1 MFGGQPGLRLNEIR
15 SAQRALARRS
25 TPIMAVNQLQPRVQ
39 NRVRDLVTSIR
50 RSNSTGPLNENLL
63 YKTANGSGA
72 TQASKL
78 DEIMR
83 LLFSEHPNFLQGAQH
98 ARLYIRY
105 RSNISTSYANQQTLH
120 VNVLSNPSE
129 GKSFLQ
135 FIYYIDTPKIG
146 RNNAPVSERGSLLLR
161 PIGNRNSRVVVPE
174 KGTIIFFS
182 PDEVLHEVVAP
193 LRNYPGNVNRNMIIG
208 FLFKPT
214 TNTGNISTQIR
225 PGEPYTR
232 ATRAIAGTSR
242 ETGTRMSNNILRSL
256 SASMSGLRIPS
267 AVRRRSSAVVARRAR
282 STATR
287 RTSSSVISRRSAAAR
302 RAMSR
307 RTAARR
313 N

>member
-1 MFGGQPGLRLNEIR
+1 MFGGQSGLRLNEIR

-25 TPIMAVNQLQPRVQ
+25 TPIMVVNQLQTHVQ

-50 RSNSTGPLNENLL
+50 RSNSTGPLNENLI

-161 PIGNRNSRVVVPE
+161 PRNRNSRVVVPE
-174 KGTIIFFS
+174 KGTIVFFS

-208 FLFKPT
+208 FLYKPT
-214 TNTGNISTQIR
+214 TNTRNISTQLR

-242 ETGTRMSNNILRSL
+242 ETGTRVSNNTLRNL
-256 SASMSGLRIPS
+256 MTSMSSLRIPS

-307 RTAARR
+307 RTAARK